1 MYVCVDWCGV
11 CCLCVSCV
19 DVYVCVGLLGVC
31 GVVGCWLLDEFCKQF
46 GFFGKYV
53 GGYVVCG
60 VGVQ

>member
-31 GVVGCWLLDEFCKQF
+31 GVVGCWLLDEFCK
-46 GFFGKYV
+46 
-53 GGYVVCG
+53 
-60 VGVQ
+60 